1 MSKNDLYLETI
12 QTSLYIDIIL
22 NILDNHNKLSLNK
35 IIFFSFI
42 IKNEKNYIQSMYRS
56 NSKNNVVFKAISLI
70 SGSFTDYCNSIE
82 FIIEAVHILIENQ
95 FISYKNGYL
104 YKEKYTIDKKIANNI
119 ETTFIKKAI
128 EESENMTDKQFLK
141 EVINNV

>member
-56 NSKNNVVFKAISLI
+56 NSKNNVVFKAISFI
-70 SGSFTDYCNSIE
+70 NS
-82 FIIEAVHILIENQ
+82 
-95 FISYKNGYL
+95 FISRR
-104 YKEKYTIDKKIANNI
+104 
-119 ETTFIKKAI
+119 
-128 EESENMTDKQFLK
+128 
-141 EVINNV
+141 

>member
-70 SGSFTDYCNSIE
+70 SGSFTDNGNSIE

>member
-82 FIIEAVHILIENQ
+82 NQ

-128 EESENMTDKQFLK
+128 EKSENMTDKQFLK

>member
-56 NSKNNVVFKAISLI
+56 NSKNNVVFKAISL
-70 SGSFTDYCNSIE
+70 FLVLLQ
-82 FIIEAVHILIENQ
+82 II
-95 FISYKNGYL
+95 
-104 YKEKYTIDKKIANNI
+104 
-119 ETTFIKKAI
+119 
-128 EESENMTDKQFLK
+128 
-141 EVINNV
+141 VIVLNL